1 MPTLRRRIPILIV
14 ATFLSRLPRYS
25 RVVKSRDRLAQRRY
39 VLLGLGINVAGAF
52 GARIAADSIIQL
64 GIWILAAICVAQAA
78 YSVWAREYEARTS
91 AEAELTADKEK
102 SRREHTRAIEQQ
114 THEMRRQR
122 EQHERELDPAL
133 RAFREQ
139 RFQAMNSGGE
149 IDEESID
156 ILIWWIAARSA
167 WGRWQAAQHHYYQP
181 NAESAEPPQMLL
193 QLTASNVL
201 GLLCSGKIIARARR
215 EADESYVELSPDFWT
230 TKFFRIQ
237 PDLFRIY
244 KAEIVWRPDG
254 TDTRPIG
261 YRYPR
266 CEWKQ
271 LKAIFPE
278 HDEKIDAVTARL
290 LADKESSS

>member
-1 MPTLRRRIPILIV
+1 MRRRV
-14 ATFLSRLPRYS
+14 WTFLRLVWAEWSS
-25 RVVKSRDRLAQRRY
+25 RVTGSLSAIL

-52 GARIAADSIIQL
+52 GAHIPADSIIQL
-64 GIWILAAICVAQAA
+64 GTWILAAICGAQAA
-78 YSVWAREYEARTS
+78 YSVWAREREARIS

-102 SRREHTRAIEQQ
+102 SQREHIQAIEQQ
-114 THEMRRQR
+114 TDEMRRQR
-122 EQHERELDPAL
+122 EQRERELDPAL

-139 RFQAMNSGGE
+139 RFQAMNSGGV
-149 IDEESID
+149 IDEESFD
-156 ILIWWIAARSA
+156 LLIWWIAARSA
-167 WGRWQAAQHHYYQP
+167 WGRWQAAQHHFYQP
-181 NAESAEPPQMLL
+181 NPESAEPPQMLL
-193 QLTASNVL
+193 QLTASHVL
-201 GLLCSGKIIARARR
+201 DLLCSGKIIARARR
-215 EADESYVELSPDFWT
+215 ESDESYVELSPDFWT

-237 PDLFRIY
+237 PDLIRIY

-271 LKAIFPE
+271 IKAIFPE

-290 LADKESSS
+290 SADQQPSS